1 MSSRMTV
8 ITLLALAAL
17 LPALAEAQQQQRV
30 RTTIGSQSTTEDIRR
45 SLTPVGTDQQT
56 EVSVAAPI
64 QFKLDSHELTAEATA
79 LLDRIAAA
87 LMSDDLTRYKFLVE
101 GHTDA
106 TGTEPHN
113 KGLSERRAGSVFDYL
128 ALKGVPATRLAA
140 AGFGEGKLLP
150 GVDPNDPSNRRVEVV
165 RLPVN

>member
-1 MSSRMTV
+1 MSPRKTIV
-8 ITLLALAAL
+8 TLAALAVL

-30 RTTIGSQSTTEDIRR
+30 RTTIGNQATTEDIRR
-45 SLTPVGTDQQT
+45 SLTPVGTNQQT
-56 EVSVAAPI
+56 EVSIAAPI
-64 QFKLDSHELTAEATA
+64 QFKLDSHELTVEATA

-87 LMSDDLTRYKFLVE
+87 LMSDDLTRYKFLIE

-106 TGTEPHN
+106 TGSEPHN

-128 ALKGVPATRLAA
+128 ARKGVPVSRLAA
-140 AGFGEGKLLP
+140 AGFGEGKLLQ
-150 GVDPNDPSNRRVEVV
+150 GVDANDPSNRRVEVV